1 MAKKPKFKAPL
12 IGKKKKKRTS
22 YSVSKD
28 IYGSNTPIQAIT
40 GQPKGGVSQ
49 SVKPKKS
56 VTIGAKTKTPSG
68 GSVGVSKTGKTK
80 TYSYKTPRGGSV
92 GITRNPH
99 SKGIN
104 FTSRIG
110 EQTYIDVSADDQGTF
125 NLGFRKKYNK
135 GGDIEKYKD
144 QVKRKYGGGKL

>member
-1 MAKKPKFKAPL
+1 MAKKPKYKAPP
-12 IGKKKKKRTS
+12 IGKKKKKRVTPS
-22 YSVSKD
+22 ISKD
-28 IYGSNTPIQAIT
+28 IYKEH
-40 GQPKGGVSQ
+40 PKGGVSQ

-56 VTIGAKTKTPSG
+56 VTIGAKTNTPRG
-68 GSVGVSKTGKTK
+68 GSVGVSKAGKTK
-80 TYSYKTPRGGSV
+80 TYSYTSPSGSSV
-92 GITRNPH
+92 GISRNPH

-110 EQTYIDVSADDQGTF
+110 EQTYIDASADDQGSYRV
-125 NLGFRKKYNK
+125 GFRKKFVQ